1 MVIAN
6 FRLFYKRLIK
16 FCKKKNSKFILY
28 FISFIES
35 IFFPLPT
42 DPFLIPFVIAE
53 KKIFYK
59 YSFCYLFFCFRW
71 SHSLLYRKYTMGES
85 RISYNNFFP
94 LYWRIHKSI
103 SK

>member
-53 KKIFYK
+53 KK
-59 YSFCYLFFCFRW
+59 FF
-71 SHSLLYRKYTMGES
+71 
-85 RISYNNFFP
+85 
-94 LYWRIHKSI
+94 
-103 SK
+103 

>member
-6 FRLFYKRLIK
+6 FRLLFKNLIE
-16 FCKKKNSKFILY
+16 FCKKKNSKLFLY

-53 KKIFYK
+53 KK
-59 YSFCYLFFCFRW
+59 FFI
-71 SHSLLYRKYTMGES
+71 TT
-85 RISYNNFFP
+85 I
-94 LYWRIHKSI
+94 
-103 SK
+103 